1 MNTTPE
7 LPSRGMLSKKE
18 YQTLLGGTYGVFPG
32 MPAYFGKAG
41 EFMPLVV
48 ELGDDVMNGKP
59 VSWYPGE
66 EMNRFIAVFGASG
79 SGKTELLKRAAS
91 EVIRHG
97 IPVLIFDLHGDVEVS
112 HVNHVMMS
120 GGFGSSVGI
129 NPLSIEGLNPQT
141 HGLSDHRAEIV
152 AMLRR
157 AAPSLSQNQAHLLA
171 EAMRTAYVM
180 VGIEDRDPRT
190 WNFPP
195 PTFAHVQMVLAS
207 WSSDPDMKGR
217 RDSINGCAAVLG
229 AIFGHSLFQCPRN
242 LSVSEIL
249 AGNWR
254 LNIEHLPESIQV
266 IVVDT
271 VLRLVFR
278 RLRAMGSLPVKF
290 GCHADMYRIFV
301 VIDEAKVIAG
311 GQGDPNK
318 STRILNVI
326 ASEGR
331 KFGMGMLLASQS
343 CAHFGADVLR
353 NFATR
358 VVLRTLDDREA
369 RDNAKDMRLSPE
381 DLKQLA
387 GRGDAFLKTGRSEY
401 PVRIQIR
408 PVE

>member
-1 MNTTPE
+1 
-7 LPSRGMLSKKE
+7 
-18 YQTLLGGTYGVFPG
+18 
-32 MPAYFGKAG
+32 
-41 EFMPLVV
+41 
-48 ELGDDVMNGKP
+48 
-59 VSWYPGE
+59 
-66 EMNRFIAVFGASG
+66 
-79 SGKTELLKRAAS
+79 
-91 EVIRHG
+91 
-97 IPVLIFDLHGDVEVS
+97 
-112 HVNHVMMS
+112 
-120 GGFGSSVGI
+120 
-129 NPLSIEGLNPQT
+129 
-141 HGLSDHRAEIV
+141 
-152 AMLRR
+152 
-157 AAPSLSQNQAHLLA
+157 
-171 EAMRTAYVM
+171 M

-190 WNFPP
+190 WNLPP

-229 AIFGHSLFQCPRN
+229 AIFGHSLFHCPRN

-249 AGNWR
+249 GGNWR
-254 LNIEHLPESIQV
+254 LNLEHLPESIQV

-290 GCHADMYRIFV
+290 GCDADMYRIFV

-331 KFGMGMLLASQS
+331 KFGMGMLLASQ
-343 CAHFGADVLR
+343 
-353 NFATR
+353 
-358 VVLRTLDDREA
+358 
-369 RDNAKDMRLSPE
+369 
-381 DLKQLA
+381 

-408 PVE
+408 LVE